1 MKQKRA
7 GSSIRPFSNFQSGK
21 AYASFVVREQ
31 ASKGL
36 SGVLFFG
43 GGGI

>member
-1 MKQKRA
+1 M
-7 GSSIRPFSNFQSGK
+7 SNDIEELT
-21 AYASFVVREQ
+21 ALNRDYVVVREQ